1 MNDIK
6 YHKQKISQITY
17 LLFLI
22 IMSSAKAFGLD
33 RSDKVF
39 LAVTITGMLFAVTSI
54 VTNEY
59 SMREVIFFG
68 LLACFLV
75 VLFYTNRQLSPIL
88 LFLVLGGAKYKNKD
102 TIFKALW
109 YSWLIGFASNILL
122 SVLGIIPTYS
132 RYDTDHGGI
141 MRYAL
146 GYKSD
151 NMLHFVLFLV
161 VTMWGYTCKKKKV
174 WMFLVWAGIN
184 NIFFWLTNCRG
195 GFLST
200 YLSLLVWFVLP
211 FIERRKVLAEIYDRL
226 MKVLAV
232 IPLTLS
238 ILMLLFVDMSKDFW
252 ILMNSIFTSRVAVA
266 ERLVINY
273 NPKLLGQNLDLVRW
287 TVDNAYIH
295 ILYQYGIIYFVLF
308 FSLYVWLFLQK
319 SNDFMKEK
327 TIALMIMYIG
337 LIEQFVQN
345 PFMNYTLIMIAVMM
359 WKKDTIAKVIERVL
373 VKFR

>member
-1 MNDIK
+1 
-6 YHKQKISQITY
+6 
-17 LLFLI
+17 
-22 IMSSAKAFGLD
+22 MSSAKAFGLD